1 MWPFVA
7 KVNIVEDG
15 TDLSHRSVG
24 QLRTQADAYRRMA
37 GTARM
42 VYAAA
47 ALLKIADRFD
57 ALADQR
63 EQEPSGTASPQR
75 GRAPN

>member
-15 TDLSHRSVG
+15 TDLSQRSVV

-63 EQEPSGTASPQR
+63 EQVPSRTVPAPR
-75 GRAPN
+75 GRALT

>member
-1 MWPFVA
+1 MMAFVA

-15 TDLSHRSVG
+15 PNLSQRSVA

-42 VYAAA
+42 VDAAA
-47 ALLKIADRFD
+47 ALLKIAERFD

-63 EQEPSGTASPQR
+63 EQEQSCG
-75 GRAPN
+75 APGSSRC